1 MESKFWHEKWDKNE
15 VGFHLKKTHPL
26 LQKHLNKERLDSIK
40 TVFVPLC
47 GKTLDIQYLL
57 ELGLNVV
64 ANELSEKAVQALFEG
79 LNLKPEIT
87 TWSGGKC
94 YSAAGLKVW
103 VGDFFELKSE
113 QLDNIDLIYDR
124 AALIALPE
132 EMRLKYAKH
141 LILVSN
147 SASQFLITLA
157 YDQNVMA
164 GPPFSVSKAEVIK
177 HYEGGYGVD
186 ELSSKDIIEYESKFA
201 SRGLDCL
208 VESAYWL
215 SR

>member
-57 ELGLNVV
+57 ELGFNVV
-64 ANELSEKAVQALFEG
+64 ANELSEKAVQSLFEG
-79 LNLKPEIT
+79 LNIKPEIT

-94 YSAAGLKVW
+94 YSEAGLKVW
-103 VGDFFELKSE
+103 VGDFFELKPE
-113 QLDNIDLIYDR
+113 QLGYIDLVYDR

-132 EMRLKYAKH
+132 DMRIKYAKH
-141 LILVSN
+141 LMNVSN
-147 SASQFLITLA
+147 SAPQLLITLT
-157 YDQNVMA
+157 YDQSVMA
-164 GPPFSVSKAEVIK
+164 GPPFSVDKSEVNK
-177 HYEGGYGVD
+177 HYDNTYSIE

-201 SRGLDCL
+201 SRGLHSL

-215 SR
+215 TL